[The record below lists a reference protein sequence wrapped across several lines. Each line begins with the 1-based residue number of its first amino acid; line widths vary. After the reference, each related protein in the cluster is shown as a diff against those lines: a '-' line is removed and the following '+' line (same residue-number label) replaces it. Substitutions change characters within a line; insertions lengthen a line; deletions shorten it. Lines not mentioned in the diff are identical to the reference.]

1 MRISDW
7 SSDVCSSDLQ
17 AAQLAMEEQQIHPIP
32 GLVDTQAPLPPD
44 EGEAFTQLQQEVFQ
58 PLNQGRFQVGF
69 RILVLEVEEL
79 QHIRS
84 EEHTSELKSLM
95 RTSYAVFCL
104 KKKTVKKRL
113 TSQIY

>member
-1 MRISDW
+1 MGQAAQLQVDN
-7 SSDVCSSDLQ
+7 DQ

-79 QHIRS
+79 QHIRVDRKS
-84 EEHTSELKSLM
+84 VVSGRSVSVRVILGELLI
-95 RTSYAVFCL
+95 
-104 KKKTVKKRL
+104 
-113 TSQIY
+113 Q